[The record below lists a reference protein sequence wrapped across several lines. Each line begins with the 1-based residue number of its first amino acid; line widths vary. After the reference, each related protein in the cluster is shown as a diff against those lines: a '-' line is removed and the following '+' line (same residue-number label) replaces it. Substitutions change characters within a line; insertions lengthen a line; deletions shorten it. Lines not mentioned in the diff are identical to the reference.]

1 MAGAPATVSR
11 LLVASAR
18 LRRVLSDWPSVSS
31 TAVGRVQ
38 GRPL

>member
-18 LRRVLSDWPSVSS
+18 LRRVLSDWPSVSF